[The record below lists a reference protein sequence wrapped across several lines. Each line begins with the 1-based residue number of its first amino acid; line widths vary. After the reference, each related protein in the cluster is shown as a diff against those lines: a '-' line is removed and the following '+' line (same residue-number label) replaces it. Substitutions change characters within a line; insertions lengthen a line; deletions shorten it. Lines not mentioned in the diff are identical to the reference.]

1 MMQRLRQLEAVFLAA
16 LVVLSTPILV
26 WAHGFAGK
34 RFFPTTLTID
44 DPFVSDELSFLVN
57 YIKEPGEGE
66 ESATKVTEISGE
78 FTKRITPSLGL
89 TLGGE
94 FRHLNPDAGKTEN
107 GFGNLELGA
116 KYQLFTSAPHEAL
129 LSIGLD
135 VELGGTGSRSVGA
148 ESFSTISPVLFFGKG
163 FGDLPEALNFLKP
176 LAITGILGVNV
187 PTRSKNVTT
196 RTVETG
202 GEQADEANGEPMTG
216 DELQFEREVE
226 RNPVTLSW
234 GFTVQYSLQYLQAF
248 VKDVG
253 LGTPFDRMI
262 PLVELPLET
271 CLNRGCGGRT
281 TGTVNPGL
289 IWFGKYVQLG
299 LEATIPINDQSGKN
313 IGVRGLLHFFIDDL
327 FPQSLG
333 RPIFR

>member
-1 MMQRLRQLEAVFLAA
+1 MRQQHRAEVVLYATLAI
-16 LVVLSTPILV
+16 LSTPILL

-57 YIKEPGEGE
+57 HIKEPGEGE
-66 ESATKVTEISGE
+66 EPPTLSTEIAGE
-78 FTKRITPSLGL
+78 FSKRITPSLGL
-89 TLGGE
+89 SIGGE
-94 FRHLNPDAGKTEN
+94 FRHLNPDEGTTEN
-107 GFGNLELGA
+107 GFGNLELGTR
-116 KYQLFTSAPHEAL
+116 YQIFTSAQHEAL
-129 LSIGLD
+129 LSLGLE
-135 VELGGTGSRSVGA
+135 VEIGGTGSRSVGA
-148 ESFSTISPVLFFGKG
+148 ESFSTFSPAVLFGKG
-163 FGDLPEALNFLKP
+163 FGDLPEGLSFLKP

-187 PTRSKNVTT
+187 PTRSKNVSTH
-196 RTVETG
+196 VH
-202 GEQADEANGEPMTG
+202 EASGEPAG
-216 DELQFEREVE
+216 GADDEGTTADTMELHREVE

-253 LGTPFDRMI
+253 LGAPFDRLI

-281 TGTVNPGL
+281 TGSVNPGL
-289 IWFGKYVQLG
+289 IWFGKYLQLG
-299 LEATIPINDQSGKN
+299 IEAAIPINDRSGKN
-313 IGVRGLLHFFIDDL
+313 VGVRGLVHFFIDDL

>member
-1 MMQRLRQLEAVFLAA
+1 MPRVRLSVVLLFATLMM
-16 LVVLSTPILV
+16 LSTPILV
-26 WAHGFAGK
+26 WSHGFAGR

-44 DPFVSDELSFLVN
+44 DPFVSDELSFQIDH
-57 YIKEPGEGE
+57 IKEPGEGE
-66 ESATKVTEISGE
+66 DSPTVVTAINGE
-78 FTKRITPSLGL
+78 YSKTITRSLGVSI
-89 TLGGE
+89 GGN
-94 FRHLNPDAGKTEN
+94 FQHLNPDEGTTEN

-116 KYQLFTSAPHEAL
+116 KYQLFTSVPHEAL

-135 VELGGTGSRSVGA
+135 VDLGGTGSRSVGA
-148 ESFSTISPVLFFGKG
+148 ESFSTFSPVLLFGKG

-176 LAITGILGVNV
+176 LAITGRFGVDV

-196 RTVETG
+196 HVHETNG
-202 GEQADEANGEPMTG
+202 TNADEVNGEQATENVVEV
-216 DELQFEREVE
+216 EREVE
-226 RNPVTLSW
+226 YNPVVLSW

-289 IWFGKYVQLG
+289 IWFGKYIQLG
-299 LEATIPINDQSGKN
+299 LEAAIPINDRSGKN
-313 IGVRGLLHFFIDDL
+313 IGVRGLVHFFIDDL

-333 RPIFR
+333 RPIFRE